1 MTSYDYLIVGAG
13 VAAASA
19 VKTIREADGDATIAV
34 FGEEKDAPVYRPDLS
49 KSLWLDA
56 DKSLQDSALLPEAE
70 GLELHTETEVTA
82 IRPDDHEVELADGT
96 SVGYGKLLLATGAQP
111 RTLGVQ
117 PGERVIFFRSA
128 ADYRRLRSLTEGEA
142 HIVVVGGGYIGSEIA
157 AALSQNDVKVTM
169 VLPEDLVQEAMFP
182 RGLAERVTTALA
194 DHGVEIVHGK
204 LDEITTTD
212 DGVRVALEG
221 GEEVTADAAVVGVGV
236 EPRTGLAE
244 DAGLEVENGIVVDES
259 LRTSATDVYAAGD
272 VASYPDV
279 RLGRRRVEH
288 VDNAEKMGA
297 AAGQSMAG
305 TKTTYDTTPMFFS
318 DLYDDGYEAIGV
330 LSSKLETV
338 EDFADDEYGKG
349 VVYYVDEGRV
359 RGVLLWNVW
368 DSVDKARELI
378 EQTAEEPLSDS
389 SSLKGRITLD

>member
-1 MTSYDYLIVGAG
+1 MSSYDYLIVGAG

-19 VKTIREADGDATIAV
+19 VKSIRDADSDATIAV
-34 FGEEKDAPVYRPDLS
+34 FGEEKDAPMYRPDLS
-49 KSLWLDA
+49 KALWLDS

-82 IRPDDHEVELADGT
+82 IRPDDHEVELADGA

-111 RTLGVQ
+111 RTLGVEA
-117 PGERVIFFRSA
+117 GERVIFFRSA
-128 ADYRRLRSLTEGEA
+128 ADYRQLRSLTEGEA
-142 HIVVVGGGYIGSEIA
+142 HVAVVGGGYIGSEIA

-212 DGVRVALEG
+212 DGVRVSLEG
-221 GEEVTADAAVVGVGV
+221 GDEITADAAVVGVGV
-236 EPRTGLAE
+236 EPRTKLAE

-259 LRTSATDVYAAGD
+259 LRTSAKDVYAAGD

-288 VDNAEKMGA
+288 VDNAEKMGS
-297 AAGQSMAG
+297 AAGRSMAG
-305 TKTTYDTTPMFFS
+305 EKTTYDTTPMFFS

-378 EQTAEEPLSDS
+378 EQTGEEPVSDS
-389 SSLKGRITLD
+389 SSLKGRIPLG